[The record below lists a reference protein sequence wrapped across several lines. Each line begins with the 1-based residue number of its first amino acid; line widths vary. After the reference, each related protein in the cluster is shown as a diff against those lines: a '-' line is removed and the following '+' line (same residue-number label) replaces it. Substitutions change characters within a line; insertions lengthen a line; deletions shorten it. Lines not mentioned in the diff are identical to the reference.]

1 MKRRLW
7 ALVAV
12 IGLLIAACGGD
23 EEGGDTT
30 EAGADTTAAGVTTT
44 AAEATTTAAE
54 GEATTTAAAGEGF
67 VVGIS
72 WNNFNEPRWAKF
84 DQPAIIAAVE
94 ANGGTVVERN
104 ANDSAEQ
111 QLTDVSSLIGEGVDV
126 LIILAKD
133 TEGILP
139 AVQEAED
146 AGIPVIGYDRL
157 IPDEY
162 AFYLSF
168 NNVGVGT
175 IMAEEITQ
183 VVTEGNYA
191 IVKGHSGDPN
201 ATFLRN
207 GMTPVLDE
215 FPGIEVVCEDF
226 NEDWDPENAQNMM
239 TACLAANENNIQA
252 VISENDNMAG
262 GVVAALAEQGL
273 DGNDNV
279 PVTGQD
285 GDEAAIKRV
294 ALQTQLVSVW
304 KDSFVLGTLGGNVA
318 SQLAQGAALDAITA
332 PSDLPSHTGAESPA
346 AVEFPSIFP
355 DGTEGPMV
363 WSIIL
368 KPTPIKAD
376 NIGLIFDNNVWAKED
391 ICAAEVDTAA
401 VPDCS

>member
-1 MKRRLW
+1 
-7 ALVAV
+7 
-12 IGLLIAACGGD
+12 
-23 EEGGDTT
+23 
-30 EAGADTTAAGVTTT
+30 
-44 AAEATTTAAE
+44 
-54 GEATTTAAAGEGF
+54 
-67 VVGIS
+67 
-72 WNNFNEPRWAKF
+72 
-84 DQPAIIAAVE
+84 
-94 ANGGTVVERN
+94 
-104 ANDSAEQ
+104 
-111 QLTDVSSLIGEGVDV
+111 LIGERDV

-175 IMAEEITQ
+175 IMAEEITA
-183 VVTEGNYA
+183 VVPEGNYA

-215 FPGIEVVCEDF
+215 FPGITIVCEDF
-226 NEDWDPENAQNMM
+226 NEDWAPEAARAMM
-239 TACLAANENNIQA
+239 TACLAAQENNIQA

-262 GVVAALAEQGL
+262 GVVAALDEQGL
-273 DGNDNV
+273 AGNDNV

-304 KDSFVLGTLGGNVA
+304 KDSKVLGTLGGETA
-318 SQLAQGAALDAITA
+318 YQLFQGTALADITA
-332 PSDLPSHTGAESPA
+332 PGGIPAHTEVESSTAVVLQHLPGWIRRTGCVFALHP
-346 AVEFPSIFP
+346 
-355 DGTEGPMV
+355 GPRR
-363 WSIIL
+363 SRS
-368 KPTPIKAD
+368 T
-376 NIGLIFDNNVWAKED
+376 
-391 ICAAEVDTAA
+391 T
-401 VPDCS
+401 ST

>member
-12 IGLLIAACGGD
+12 IALLIAACGGD
-23 EEGGDTT
+23 EGTEDTT
-30 EAGADTTAAGVTTT
+30 ATTASGAATTAAG
-44 AAEATTTAAE
+44 EATTTAAE
-54 GEATTTAAAGEGF
+54 GAATTAAAADEGF

-72 WNNFNEPRWAKF
+72 WNNFNEPRWAKA
-84 DQPAIIAAVE
+84 DQPKIIAAVE
-94 ANGGTVVERN
+94 AAGGTVVERN

-175 IMAEEITQ
+175 IMAEEITA
-183 VVTEGNYA
+183 VVPEGNYA

-207 GMTPVLDE
+207 GMTPILEE
-215 FPGIEVVCEDF
+215 FPDITVVCEDF
-226 NEDWDPENAQNMM
+226 NEDWAPEAARNMM

-262 GVVAALAEQGL
+262 GVVAALDEQGL
-273 DGNDNV
+273 AGNDNV

-285 GDEAAIKRV
+285 GDVAALNRV

-304 KDSFVLGTLGGNVA
+304 KDSNELGTVGGDVA
-318 SQLAQGAALDAITA
+318 AQLAQGTALADIEFTGTLGA
-332 PSDLPSHTGAESPA
+332 HTGVESTT
-346 AVEFPSIFP
+346 AVLFPSIFP
-355 DGTEGPMV
+355 DGTEGPEV
-363 WSIIL
+363 YSLIL
-368 KPTPIKAD
+368 RPTPVKTD
-376 NIGLIFDNNVWAKED
+376 NLNLPIDAGWFPKEE
-391 ICAAEVDTAA
+391 ICAGDVDTAV
-401 VPDCS
+401 VPACA

>member
-12 IGLLIAACGGD
+12 IALLIAACGGD
-23 EEGGDTT
+23 EGTEGTT
-30 EAGADTTAAGVTTT
+30 GTTAAGTDTTAA
-44 AAEATTTAAE
+44 AEEEATTTAAE
-54 GEATTTAAAGEGF
+54 GAATTAAAAEGF

-72 WNNFNEPRWAKF
+72 WNNFNEPRWAKA
-84 DQPAIIAAVE
+84 DQPKIIAAVE
-94 ANGGTVVERN
+94 AAGGTVVERN

-175 IMAEEITQ
+175 IMAEEITA
-183 VVTEGNYA
+183 VVPEGNYA

-215 FPGIEVVCEDF
+215 FPGITVVCEDF
-226 NEDWDPENAQNMM
+226 NEDWAPEAARNMM

-262 GVVAALAEQGL
+262 GVVAALDEQGL
-273 DGNDNV
+273 AGNDNV

-285 GDEAAIKRV
+285 GDVAALNRV

-304 KDSFVLGTLGGNVA
+304 KDSNELGTVGGEVAAQLARGTALADIEFTGTLGA
-318 SQLAQGAALDAITA
+318 
-332 PSDLPSHTGAESPA
+332 HTGLESTTA
-346 AVEFPSIFP
+346 TVFPSIFP
-355 DGTEGPMV
+355 DGTEGPDV
-363 WSIIL
+363 YSLIL
-368 KPTPIKAD
+368 KPTPVKTD
-376 NIGLIFDNNVWAKED
+376 NLNLPIDAGWFPKEE
-391 ICAAEVDTAA
+391 ICAGDVDTAV
-401 VPDCS
+401 VPACA